1 MEIILKTVLGIMS
14 SFFGFYYIRDII
26 KNRKKFSD
34 KPWSALLGI
43 GFVTQM
49 LDTLGIGCFAIQT
62 AILKF
67 FKLIDDRLM
76 PGTLNVGNTT
86 STVVQAL
93 IFMTAFDVDSLT
105 LVSMSTAAPLGA
117 LMGAG
122 FVVKMSRSKI
132 QFGLGMGL
140 MLVAIVIIAGF
151 LELMPVGGEAIGLR
165 GWKLIVAIVMS
176 FFLGALQTIGVGFY
190 APCMA
195 LVYTL
200 GMHPSTAFP
209 IMMTATAMLM
219 AAGGSRFVKEKAY
232 DYKVAISI
240 TIAGFFGVLLA
251 AYVVKSLPLTVLKW
265 VVCIVVLYTS
275 IWMFISAAKKEPEIS
290 ATNIKLQPGPMEK

>member
-1 MEIILKTVLGIMS
+1 MQIILKTVLGIMS
-14 SFFGFYYIRDII
+14 SFFGFYYLRDII
-26 KNRKKFSD
+26 KNRKNFSD
-34 KPWSALLGI
+34 KPWSALLGL

-86 STVVQAL
+86 STVLQAL
-93 IFMTAFDVDSLT
+93 IFMTAFNVDSLT
-105 LVSMSTAAPLGA
+105 LVSMSTSAPLGA
-117 LMGAG
+117 LIGAG

-151 LELMPVGGEAIGLR
+151 LGLMPVGGEAIGLR

-176 FFLGALQTIGVGFY
+176 FSLGALQTIGVGFY

-232 DYKVAISI
+232 DYKVAIAL

-265 VVCIVVLYTS
+265 VVLIVVLYTS
-275 IWMFISAAKKEPEIS
+275 IWMFISASKKNSEIP
-290 ATNIKLQPGPMEK
+290 ATNEN

>member
-1 MEIILKTVLGIMS
+1 MQIILKTVLGIMS
-14 SFFGFYYIRDII
+14 SFFGFYYLRDII
-26 KNRKKFSD
+26 KNRKNFSD
-34 KPWSALLGI
+34 KSWPALLGL
-43 GFVTQM
+43 GFVTQI

-76 PGTLNVGNTT
+76 PGTLNVGNTI
-86 STVVQAL
+86 STVLQAL
-93 IFMTAFDVDSLT
+93 IFMTAFNVDSLT
-105 LVSMSTAAPLGA
+105 LVSMSTSAPLGA
-117 LMGAG
+117 LIGAG

-140 MLVAIVIIAGF
+140 MLVAIVILAGF
-151 LELMPVGGEAIGLR
+151 LGLMPVGGEAIGLR

-176 FFLGALQTIGVGFY
+176 FSLGALQTIGVGFY

-219 AAGGSRFVKEKAY
+219 AAGGSKFVKEKAY
-232 DYKVAISI
+232 DYKVAIAF

-251 AYVVKSLPLTVLKW
+251 AYVVKSLPLSVLKW
-265 VVCIVVLYTS
+265 VVFIVVLYTS
-275 IWMFISAAKKEPEIS
+275 IWMFISASKKNSEIP
-290 ATNIKLQPGPMEK
+290 ATNEN

>member
-1 MEIILKTVLGIMS
+1 MQIILKTVLGIMS
-14 SFFGFYYIRDII
+14 SFFGFYYLRDII
-26 KNRKKFSD
+26 MNRKNFSD
-34 KPWSALLGI
+34 KPWSALLGL

-86 STVVQAL
+86 STVLQAL
-93 IFMTAFDVDSLT
+93 IFMTAFNVDSLT
-105 LVSMSTAAPLGA
+105 LVSMSTSAPLGA
-117 LMGAG
+117 LIGAG

-151 LELMPVGGEAIGLR
+151 LGLMPVGGEAIGLR

-176 FFLGALQTIGVGFY
+176 FSLGALQTIGVGFY

-232 DYKVAISI
+232 DYKVAIAL

-265 VVCIVVLYTS
+265 VVFIVVLYTS
-275 IWMFISAAKKEPEIS
+275 IWMFISASKKNSGIPV
-290 ATNIKLQPGPMEK
+290 TNEN

>member
-1 MEIILKTVLGIMS
+1 MQIILKTVLGIMS
-14 SFFGFYYIRDII
+14 SFFGFYYLRDII
-26 KNRKKFSD
+26 MNRKNFSD
-34 KPWSALLGI
+34 KPWSALLGL

-62 AILKF
+62 AILKN

-86 STVVQAL
+86 STVLQAL
-93 IFMTAFDVDSLT
+93 IFMTAFNVDSLT
-105 LVSMSTAAPLGA
+105 LVSMSTSAPLGA
-117 LMGAG
+117 LIGAG

-132 QFGLGMGL
+132 QIGLGMGL

-151 LELMPVGGEAIGLR
+151 LGLMPVGGEAIGLR

-176 FFLGALQTIGVGFY
+176 FSLGALQTIGVGFY

-232 DYKVAISI
+232 DYKVAIAL

-265 VVCIVVLYTS
+265 VVFIVVLYTS
-275 IWMFISAAKKEPEIS
+275 IWMFISASKKNSEIP
-290 ATNIKLQPGPMEK
+290 ATNEN

>member
-1 MEIILKTVLGIMS
+1 MQIILKTVLGIMS
-14 SFFGFYYIRDII
+14 SFFGFYYLRDII
-26 KNRKKFSD
+26 KNRKNFSD
-34 KPWSALLGI
+34 KPWSALLGL
-43 GFVTQM
+43 GFVTQI

-86 STVVQAL
+86 STVLQAL
-93 IFMTAFDVDSLT
+93 IFMTAFNVDSLT
-105 LVSMSTAAPLGA
+105 LVSMSTSAPLGA
-117 LMGAG
+117 LIGAG

-151 LELMPVGGEAIGLR
+151 LGLMPVGGEAIGLR

-176 FFLGALQTIGVGFY
+176 FSLGALQTIGVGFY

-232 DYKVAISI
+232 DYKVAIAL

-265 VVCIVVLYTS
+265 VVFIVVLYTS
-275 IWMFISAAKKEPEIS
+275 IWMFISASKKNSEIP
-290 ATNIKLQPGPMEK
+290 ATNEN

>member
-1 MEIILKTVLGIMS
+1 MQIILKTVLGIMS
-14 SFFGFYYIRDII
+14 SFFGFYYLRDII
-26 KNRKKFSD
+26 KNRKNFSD
-34 KPWSALLGI
+34 KSWPALLGL
-43 GFVTQM
+43 GFVTQI

-76 PGTLNVGNTT
+76 PGTLNVGNTI
-86 STVVQAL
+86 STVLQAL
-93 IFMTAFDVDSLT
+93 IFMTAFNVDSLT
-105 LVSMSTAAPLGA
+105 LVSMSTSAPLGA
-117 LMGAG
+117 LIGAG

-140 MLVAIVIIAGF
+140 MLVAVVILAGF
-151 LELMPVGGEAIGLR
+151 LGLMPVGGEAIGLT
-165 GWKLIVAIVMS
+165 GWKLIVAIIMS
-176 FFLGALQTIGVGFY
+176 FSLGALQTIGVGFY

-232 DYKVAISI
+232 DYKVAIAL

-251 AYVVKSLPLTVLKW
+251 AYVVKSLPLNVLKW
-265 VVCIVVLYTS
+265 VVFIVVLYTS
-275 IWMFISAAKKEPEIS
+275 IGMFISASKRKSEIP
-290 ATNIKLQPGPMEK
+290 ATNKN

>member
-1 MEIILKTVLGIMS
+1 MQIILKTVLGIMS
-14 SFFGFYYIRDII
+14 SFFGFYYLRDII
-26 KNRKKFSD
+26 KNRKNFSD
-34 KPWSALLGI
+34 KSWPALLGL
-43 GFVTQM
+43 GFVTQI

-76 PGTLNVGNTT
+76 PGTLNVGNTI
-86 STVVQAL
+86 STVLQAL
-93 IFMTAFDVDSLT
+93 IFMTAFNVDSLT
-105 LVSMSTAAPLGA
+105 LVSMSTSAPLGA
-117 LMGAG
+117 LIGAG

-140 MLVAIVIIAGF
+140 MLVAIVILAGF
-151 LELMPVGGEAIGLR
+151 LGLMPVGGEAIGLR
-165 GWKLIVAIVMS
+165 GWKLIIAIVMS
-176 FFLGALQTIGVGFY
+176 FSLGALQTIGVGFY

-219 AAGGSRFVKEKAY
+219 AAGGSKFVKEKAY
-232 DYKVAISI
+232 DYKVAIAF
-240 TIAGFFGVLLA
+240 TIAGVFGVLLA
-251 AYVVKSLPLTVLKW
+251 AYVVKSLPLSVLKW
-265 VVCIVVLYTS
+265 VVFIVVLYTS
-275 IWMFISAAKKEPEIS
+275 IWMFISASKKNSKIP
-290 ATNIKLQPGPMEK
+290 ATNKN